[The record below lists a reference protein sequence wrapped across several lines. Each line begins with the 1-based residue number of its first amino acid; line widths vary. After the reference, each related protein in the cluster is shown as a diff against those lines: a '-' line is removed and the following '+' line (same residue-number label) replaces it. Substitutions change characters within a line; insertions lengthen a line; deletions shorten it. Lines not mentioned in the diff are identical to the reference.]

1 MLTGGYLATTPPAN
15 DVAHARRGGQPSCLE
30 VNIRGRGERGETAYV
45 GSRRQPPFRTRTALR
60 ARRFS
65 VRINIA
71 I

>member
-45 GSRRQPPFRTRTALR
+45 GSRRQPPFRTRIPP
-60 ARRFS
+60 S
-65 VRINIA
+65 VRA
-71 I
+71 GLASA